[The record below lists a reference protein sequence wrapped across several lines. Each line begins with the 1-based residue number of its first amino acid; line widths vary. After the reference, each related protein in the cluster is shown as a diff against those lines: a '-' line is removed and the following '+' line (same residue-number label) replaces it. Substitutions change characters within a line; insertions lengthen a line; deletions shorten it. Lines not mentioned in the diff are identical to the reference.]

1 MMKIRLLT
9 GFLALLGMG
18 WAQDLPHYDIYR
30 TPSKIVIDGKLDEAA
45 WQAARPMGDFHFS
58 WWKAGEKEQTV
69 AKMLWDDENIYVGYY
84 CHDKHISAYVTRRQ
98 GPVSKDDCVEI
109 YLSPNPEKVNNFYTF
124 EINAIGAMLNR
135 CLTDWW
141 TGAATWDPE
150 GVQYRTTFQ
159 GLPKKDESPADD
171 HWILE
176 LAIPFKNFAHDAIHT
191 PPHDGDWWRLNL
203 NRIGG
208 ITNAQNSTWSPIPA
222 PITNFKTPE
231 AYGWARFVN
240 RPAMKK

>member
-1 MMKIRLLT
+1 MKIRLLT
-9 GFLALLGMG
+9 GFLALLGTV
-18 WAQDLPHYDIYR
+18 WAQELPHYDIYR

-45 WQAARPMGDFHFS
+45 WQAAQPMGDFHFS
-58 WWKAGEKEQTV
+58 WWKQGEKEQTV
-69 AKMLWDDENIYVGYY
+69 AKMLWDDDNIYVGYY
-84 CHDKHISAYVTRRQ
+84 CHDKHISAYVTKRQ

-109 YLSPNPEKVNNFYTF
+109 YLSPNPEKVTNFYTF

-135 CLTDWW
+135 CITDWW
-141 TGAATWDPE
+141 TGAGYWDPE
-150 GVQYRTTFQ
+150 GVQYRTTYQ

-176 LAIPFKNFAHDAIHT
+176 LAIPFKNFTRDAVHT
-191 PPHDGDWWRLNL
+191 PPGDGDRWRVNL

-231 AYGWARFVN
+231 AYGWVRFVN
-240 RPAMKK
+240 RPAAKK